1 MTRARKPY
9 LERLTKSRQTN
20 EFWASQLEN
29 AQTDGRRLDSL
40 RSQLA
45 GVERVSAA
53 DVQAAAREFLARD
66 KAWRLVV
73 VPKE

>member
-1 MTRARKPY
+1 
-9 LERLTKSRQTN
+9 
-20 EFWASQLEN
+20 
-29 AQTDGRRLDSL
+29 
-40 RSQLA
+40 
-45 GVERVSAA
+45 VERVSAA